1 MISTR
6 PAAAEPIRFRCR
18 EVTAEGPSVAR
29 VREDF
34 AAWLRR
40 CTDLGEARRCDVV
53 LAVHEALANAAEFA
67 YRRDRRAGTVD
78 LEATVGDGTLT
89 VTVVDHGHWRSASRT
104 PRRRCRGRG
113 IPLMRLLADGVDIDA
128 APSGTSVRLRFD
140 DAHAARSDEGTARGR

>member
-1 MISTR
+1 M
-6 PAAAEPIRFRCR
+6 
-18 EVTAEGPSVAR
+18 
-29 VREDF
+29 
-34 AAWLRR
+34 
-40 CTDLGEARRCDVV
+40 V

-128 APSGTSVRLRFD
+128 TPSGTSVRLRFD